1 MDIGRWAERSFSPPG
16 RLLDTAVVGDTSTD
30 QGRDS
35 PQRFCADFARE
46 LSARGTSV
54 RDAAQRSGWS
64 KSAIGN
70 ARTGP
75 RLPRRELVVDVLSAI
90 GLSEAEVGDWTLRH
104 AALTL
109 GAADPAPPQPASPPS
124 SRRSFV
130 LVAVVAA
137 LLGAA
142 VAALVTALVLRT
154 DPAPTPP
161 AVTAVVTVQNKV
173 ALGATDLVEDTGPA
187 YLSSRAEPFCGRDG
201 CKLDGT
207 DVESGILLPAVC
219 TVAGAEMWNYNLDSP
234 AADNPNRA
242 RSTLWYRLTWP
253 DGRAGYLSEVYLD
266 PASRGGLGLPAC
278 AAP

>member
-1 MDIGRWAERSFSPPG
+1 MPETPIE
-16 RLLDTAVVGDTSTD
+16 

-46 LSARGTSV
+46 LSGRGTSV
-54 RDAAQRSGWS
+54 REAAQRSGWS

-109 GAADPAPPQPASPPS
+109 GAGDPAPPEPVPPPAS
-124 SRRSFV
+124 RRPLV
-130 LVAVVAA
+130 LVAI
-137 LLGAA
+137 GAA
-142 VAALVTALVLRT
+142 VVGAALAALVTGWVLRP
-154 DPAPTPP
+154 DPVPTPA
-161 AVTAVVTVQNKV
+161 AVAAVVTVQNKV

-207 DVESGILLPAVC
+207 EMASGILLPAVC
-219 TVAGAEMWNYNLDSP
+219 HVTGAEMWNYNLDSP

-242 RSTLWYRLTWP
+242 RSALWYRLTWP
-253 DGRAGYLSEVYLD
+253 DGRAGYLSEVYLE
-266 PASRGGLGLPAC
+266 PASRGGLGLPTC
-278 AAP
+278 ASP

>member
-1 MDIGRWAERSFSPPG
+1 MPETPIH
-16 RLLDTAVVGDTSTD
+16 

-46 LSARGTSV
+46 LSTRGTSV
-54 RDAAQRSGWS
+54 REAAEKSGWS

-109 GAADPAPPQPASPPS
+109 GATDPAPPQPQAPPA
-124 SRRSFV
+124 SRRPLV
-130 LVAVVAA
+130 LVAIGSA
-137 LLGAA
+137 LVGA
-142 VAALVTALVLRT
+142 VLAALVTALVLRP
-154 DPAPTPP
+154 DPAPVPP
-161 AVTAVVTVQNKV
+161 AVAAVVTIQNKV
-173 ALGATDLVEDTGPA
+173 ALGATDLVEDSGPA
-187 YLSSRAEPFCGRDG
+187 YLSSRPEPFCGRNG

-207 DVESGILLPAVC
+207 DVTSGILLPAVC
-219 TVAGAEMWNYNLDSP
+219 TVTGAEMWNYNLDSP

-242 RSTLWYRLTWP
+242 RSSLWYRLTWP
-253 DGRAGYLSEVYLD
+253 DWRAGYLSEVYLD